1 MELSKTAKS
10 YLKRME
16 NGGYVQ
22 VHATDSFSWKRRELL
37 SKMEEN
43 GLVKLNLPITGSY
56 LTYHAVVPEAKV
68 EPEEPKSSI
77 LKKVKAIFKR

>member
-22 VHATDSFSWKRRELL
+22 VHRTDSFSWKRRELL
-37 SKMEEN
+37 AKMEEN
-43 GLVKLNLPITGSY
+43 GLVKLSEPTIGNY
-56 LTYHAVVPEAKV
+56 LTYHAVVTEAKV
-68 EPEEPKSSI
+68 EPVTPKTTI
-77 LKKVKAIFKR
+77 LKKVKSIFKR